1 MFAEKILRGGCCC
14 CCCCCCEDSSV
25 VDVFVVA
32 LASDMAAAR
41 ENEDSSEVDV
51 FGLSFFLFCLL
62 DLFALLFI
70 AARGYGQLFMDVD
83 GGFL

>member
-14 CCCCCCEDSSV
+14 CCCCEVDS
-25 VDVFVVA
+25 VD
-32 LASDMAAAR
+32 ASDMAAAR

-83 GGFL
+83 WGLL